1 MFSSIITGSIIT
13 RYENAF
19 AAIPLLVSFIP
30 MLIGHRRK
38 LWFSEFHPDHPRN
51 RPEPG
56 KPSIDFFPCHL
67 ERIRVS
73 LIVGVVLAVANG
85 LRIYLTYQ
93 QAGMAIVIAL
103 SLVATVISAKLLGC
117 ILPMFAKKIG
127 LDPALMASPLI
138 TTIVDASS
146 IMIYFFIATKVFRL

>member
-1 MFSSIITGSIIT
+1 MTGVQTCALPISLNQVT
-13 RYENAF
+13 
-19 AAIPLLVSFIP
+19 
-30 MLIGHRRK
+30 
-38 LWFSEFHPDHPRN
+38 FH
-51 RPEPG
+51 
-56 KPSIDFFPCHL
+56 DFFRVIWK
-67 ERIRVS
+67 EFRVS

-85 LRIYLTYQ
+85 LRVYLTYQ
-93 QAGMAIVIAL
+93 QAGMAVVIAL

-117 ILPMFAKKIG
+117 ILPMCAKKIG